1 MDAAGTVES
10 YYDSLRAGD
19 PLHPYFLESARTVKF
34 GVGERL
40 EGYDAVADGL
50 REQTRKT
57 EGWEVRSSALLCEH
71 RGDHAWFSDL
81 VFMGWADTEANVRY
95 EFDTRWSGTL
105 VELDDEEREREID
118 PLDETPWRFAGMH
131 VSTSVQGRV

>member
-40 EGYDAVADGL
+40 TGYDAVADGL
-50 REQTRKT
+50 RDQTRTT
-57 EGWEVRSSALLCEH
+57 EGWEVRSANLLVEH
-71 RGDHAWFSDL
+71 RGDHAWFSDD

-105 VELDDEEREREID
+105 VKLDDEEREREID
-118 PLDETPWRFAGMH
+118 PLSETPWRFAGMH
-131 VSTSVQGRV
+131 VSTSVQGRR